1 MVAWVLTRWRA
12 GATLTRQFAVLS
24 LIVIG
29 LITVALSLM
38 ISASLRR
45 DLLEREWGITADYIR
60 TGILYHLSPSDLAR
74 PRTRK
79 AREHFEML
87 YQQAVMM
94 PEVVRIKIYDAKA
107 AVVWSDELRLIGQRF
122 ADNPH
127 LASALAGRTTVNL
140 QWRAAKAEN
149 LFERNEFARVVEV
162 YVPIMFPGASKVVG
176 VVEAYK
182 MPRQVFASIRR
193 GQIAVAGTAAA
204 GGLLLYLTL
213 FWIVR
218 RAARRIQ
225 EQHRSLEERTQALSA
240 ANQELRTVQAQLLE
254 AERMA
259 AIGEVVTAVAHGI
272 RNPLANIRASAQVA
286 SLDCQEGGGT
296 ARAAGNLG
304 NIMAEVDRLE
314 GRLRELLQFVRP
326 AERPTGSVDVNA
338 VLAGSLELMAARIA
352 KTNLR
357 LEKRLAP
364 SLPPIR
370 GNAMLLEQV
379 FLSLIGNAIEAI
391 PGGEGTITVST
402 GVMDPGADGGGRR
415 AAPDPQGGRPPSA
428 GAPMVSVFVEV
439 RDTGVGIPAEFL
451 PRIFEPFH
459 TTKAQ
464 GTGLGLA
471 IAKKFTEAQGGALAV
486 TSRPGEGAAFRVTF
500 PLPAEG

>member
-12 GATLTRQFAVLS
+12 GATLTRQFALLS
-24 LIVIG
+24 FIVIG
-29 LITVALSLM
+29 LITVALSLT

-60 TGILYHLSPSDLAR
+60 TGILYHLSPPDLAR
-74 PRTRK
+74 PRTRR

-94 PEVVRIKIYDAKA
+94 PEIVRITIYDARA
-107 AVVWSDELRLIGQRF
+107 AVVWSDEPRRIGQRF

-140 QWRAAKAEN
+140 QRGGARAEN
-149 LFERNEFARVVEV
+149 LFGRNEFARVVQV
-162 YVPIMFPGASKVVG
+162 YVPIMFPGASRVVG

-193 GQIAVAGTAAA
+193 GQMAVGGTAAA
-204 GGLLLYLTL
+204 GGLLLYLAL

-225 EQHRSLEERTQALSA
+225 EQHQALEERTQALTS

-286 SLDCQEGGGT
+286 SLDCQQGGGT
-296 ARAAGNLG
+296 GRAAGHLAT
-304 NIMAEVDRLE
+304 IMAEVDRLE

-326 AERPTGSVDVNA
+326 AERPTGPVDVNR
-338 VLAGSLELMAARIA
+338 VLAGSLELLAGRIA

-379 FLSLIGNAIEAI
+379 FLSLVGNAIEAI
-391 PGGEGTITVST
+391 PGGEGTITVCT
-402 GVMDPGADGGGRR
+402 GVVERTAEDGGQR
-415 AAPDPQGGRPPSA
+415 AAPDRPPSA
-428 GAPMVSVFVEV
+428 GPRPASVFVEV
-439 RDTGVGIPAEFL
+439 RDTGVGIPPEVL
-451 PRIFEPFH
+451 PKIFEPFR

-471 IAKKFTEAQGGALAV
+471 IAKKFTEAQGGAIAV

-500 PLPAEG
+500 PVPAEG